1 MYYAFLRSHVVPI
14 GQVSPNCPPAPL
26 LLLHPTMHPSP
37 LPPFASPLYSHHSV
51 TKYIHFLP
59 FYTFPDPQ
67 FHSSLPCSPSL
78 HFRFYLHYLWMS
90 PCCQHLSPPLPIIL
104 DCFSTLPIPC
114 MTHPTL
120 LLLPAHPAL
129 IFAFLKSFMAVLLLP
144 APPPTTSHHILMFFN
159 PPHPLDDPPIPPAPA
174 PACSPASIFAF

>member
-37 LPPFASPLYSHHSV
+37 LPPFASPLHSHHSM
-51 TKYIHFLP
+51 TKYIHCLP

-104 DCFSTLPIPC
+104 DCFPTLPIPC
-114 MTHPTL
+114 MTHPTP
-120 LLLPAHPAL
+120 LLLPAHPTL

-144 APPPTTSHHILMFFN
+144 APPPTTSHHILMGLN
-159 PPHPLDDPPIPPAPA
+159 PPQPLDSTPIPPPA
-174 PACSPASIFAF
+174 YPA